1 MKKVKQLPGLVLIF
15 GCLLFS
21 LSAVKGQDPGAGEK
35 APIAG
40 EETPFAEE
48 KLPTAENLKAR
59 ISKYEGLGKR
69 DPFMSLLSLREEDR
83 TKLVPPPPL
92 EERPPGLPGLLI
104 SEVSVAGVAAGN
116 SKKIV
121 VLKGIDGIS
130 YIAEPGS
137 TLFDGQLKEVSE
149 KGVVFSRTEKST
161 DGKSKSYKVTK
172 PFNSSEKQV
181 LP

>member
-1 MKKVKQLPGLVLIF
+1 MKKIKQLPGLVLIF
-15 GCLLFS
+15 GCILFS
-21 LSAVKGQDPGAGEK
+21 VSGLKGQDPAAEEK
-35 APIAG
+35 VPV
-40 EETPFAEE
+40 AEE
-48 KLPTAENLKAR
+48 KLPTAEDLKASV
-59 ISKYEGLGKR
+59 SKYEGLGKR

-104 SEVSVAGVAAGN
+104 SEVSVAGVATGN
-116 SKKIV
+116 TKNIV

-137 TLFDGQLKEVSE
+137 TLFDGRLKEISKE
-149 KGVVFSRTEKST
+149 GVVFTRTEKTT

>member
-15 GCLLFS
+15 GCMLVPVSGL
-21 LSAVKGQDPGAGEK
+21 KGQDP
-35 APIAG
+35 AP
-40 EETPFAEE
+40 EEQVPAAEE
-48 KLPTAENLKAR
+48 KIPAAEDLKSSV
-59 ISKYEGLGKR
+59 SKYEGLGKR

-83 TKLVPPPPL
+83 TRLVPPPPL

-116 SKKIV
+116 TKKIV

-137 TLFDGQLKEVSE
+137 TLFDGLLDEVSKE
-149 KGVVFSRTEKST
+149 GVVFTRIEKTT

>member
-1 MKKVKQLPGLVLIF
+1 MKKEIMLPGLILIF
-15 GCLLFS
+15 GCLLLPVS
-21 LSAVKGQDPGAGEK
+21 LVMGQDPEGEIK
-35 APIAG
+35 DTA
-40 EETPFAEE
+40 AEIQKTE
-48 KLPTAENLKAR
+48 

-69 DPFMSLLSLREEDR
+69 DPFMSLLSVREEDR
-83 TKLVPPPPL
+83 NKAVPAPPL

-104 SEVSVAGVAAGN
+104 SEVSIAGVAAGN
-116 SKKIV
+116 TKKIV

-137 TLFDGQLKEVSE
+137 TLYDGILKEVND
-149 KGVVFSRTEKST
+149 KGVTFTRTEKTT

>member
-1 MKKVKQLPGLVLIF
+1 MKNVKQLPGLLLIF
-15 GCLLFS
+15 GCVLFS
-21 LSAVKGQDPGAGEK
+21 VSGLKGQDPA
-35 APIAG
+35 
-40 EETPFAEE
+40 AEE
-48 KLPTAENLKAR
+48 QVPVAAEKIPTAEELKP
-59 ISKYEGLGKR
+59 IVSKYDGLGKR

-83 TKLVPPPPL
+83 TRLVPPPPL

-116 SKKIV
+116 TKKIV

-137 TLFDGQLKEVSE
+137 TLFDGLLKEVNE
-149 KGVVFSRTEKST
+149 QGVVFTRTEKTT